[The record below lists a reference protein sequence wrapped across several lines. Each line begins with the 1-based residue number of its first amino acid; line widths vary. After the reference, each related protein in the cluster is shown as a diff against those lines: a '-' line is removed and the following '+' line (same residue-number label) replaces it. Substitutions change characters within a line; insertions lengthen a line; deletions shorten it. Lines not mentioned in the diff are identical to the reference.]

1 MGIIKDRNSMDITES
16 EDIKKWQEYTDPVP
30 PFSGPEL
37 QHRAGRGC
45 VEAAPPE
52 AGHGRLASVLRLLQ
66 IL

>member
-1 MGIIKDRNSMDITES
+1 MQSPGLAAEGFGHES
-16 EDIKKWQEYTDPVP
+16 DPVP